1 MRYRKLAVDGAVQF
15 TPTAFPDQRGLFV
28 SPFQEQAFI
37 EAVGRPFTVA
47 QTNHSRSA
55 AGVLRGIHFTRYPP
69 GQEKYVYCP
78 RGRALDVVVD
88 IRVGSPTFGRSE
100 ATELDPSSFRAVFVP
115 DGVGHAFL
123 ALEPDTVVSYL
134 VSTGYAPQAER
145 AIHPLDPELALPWP
159 AGLKPILS
167 GKDARALTLAEARR
181 RGMLPRYGGNGRGS
195 APRD

>member
-1 MRYRKLAVDGAVQF
+1 MRYRNLAVHGAVQF
-15 TPTAFPDQRGLFV
+15 TPTAFTDHRGLFV
-28 SPFQEQAFI
+28 SPFQERAFV
-37 EAVGRPFTVA
+37 EAVGRPFAVA

-55 AGVLRGIHFTRYPP
+55 AGVLRGIHFTRNPP

-78 RGRALDVVVD
+78 RGRVLDVVVD

-134 VSTGYAPQAER
+134 VSTGYDPEAER

-159 AGLKPILS
+159 AGLKPVLS
-167 GKDARALTLAEARR
+167 GKDASALTLAEAGR
-181 RGMLPRYGGNGRGS
+181 RGMLPRYGGNGRAS
-195 APRD
+195 APRG